1 MTSNTLRLRALALR
15 PALTA
20 GLLLT
25 AALAMIGCGPQHPA
39 ATAKAAA
46 ASPAGQTITV
56 GILGASWTDRLSKA
70 VQPEMDAA
78 GIKVIYVAGGA
89 EEWLPRLLAARGQ
102 QPPVDVV
109 EVDDQTTPDL
119 LKAGLLAKL
128 DLSQIPNVSQLDK
141 SMYDDHR
148 VAYWAAEQAILY
160 NADKFR
166 DAGIPPPT
174 RYSDL
179 ANPKLAGRVVMPDVS
194 YYSSTY
200 ALLGMAF
207 ENGGDE
213 ANTQPGFDVLARI
226 RPHSYTISAAPVV
239 QLFQSGDVWASPYAA
254 HVAVRLADAGLNMAV
269 AHPPIQGH
277 EVAIAHGFLALT
289 KNGKNPQAA
298 MRFINAVIAAKVQK
312 KLYDDTAILPVN
324 TIALN
329 EAVAEKDIGRIPRS
343 KLEKLDPAIIAAGW
357 VPRFDRL
364 DRRDFARRWQQA
376 VSAQS
381 R

>member
-1 MTSNTLRLRALALR
+1 MRSIPALGALLGCTLALAGCDR
-15 PALTA
+15 PAAKSSGSA
-20 GLLLT
+20 G
-25 AALAMIGCGPQHPA
+25 APAGPQA
-39 ATAKAAA
+39 
-46 ASPAGQTITV
+46 ITV

-70 VQPEMDAA
+70 VLPDMDAA
-78 GIKVIYVAGGA
+78 GVKVSYVAGGA

-128 DLSQIPNVSQLDK
+128 DLRQIPNIGQLDK
-141 SMYDDHR
+141 SMYDDDR
-148 VAYWAAEQAILY
+148 VAYWAAEQGIIY
-160 NADKFR
+160 NTDKFR
-166 DAGIPPPT
+166 DAGVPPPT
-174 RYSDL
+174 RYTDL

-200 ALLGMAF
+200 AILCMAF

-213 ANTQPGFDVLARI
+213 AHTQPGFDVLARM

-239 QLFQSGDVWASPYAA
+239 QLFKSGDVWASPYAA
-254 HVAVRLADAGLNMAV
+254 HIAVRLADAGLNMAV
-269 AHPPIQGH
+269 SQPPILGH
-277 EVAIAHGFLALT
+277 EVAIAHGYLALT
-289 KNGKNPQAA
+289 KNGKNPEAA
-298 MRFINAVIAAKVQK
+298 LRFINAVIAAKVQK

-329 EAVAEKDIGRIPRS
+329 AAVADKDIGRIPRS

-357 VPRFDRL
+357 VPDFGRL
-364 DRRDFARRWQQA
+364 DRRDFVRRWQQA

>member
-1 MTSNTLRLRALALR
+1 MTLKTALERTLALRSIITAGLCLSAALAL
-15 PALTA
+15 A
-20 GLLLT
+20 
-25 AALAMIGCGPQHPA
+25 GCGPSRPA
-39 ATAKAAA
+39 ASGPSAQ
-46 ASPAGQTITV
+46 PGPQTITV

-78 GIKVIYVAGGA
+78 GIKVNYVAGGA

-119 LKAGLLAKL
+119 LKAGLLTKL
-128 DLSQIPNVSQLDK
+128 DPSQIPNISQLDQ
-141 SMYDDHR
+141 SMYDGDR

-160 NADKFR
+160 NVDKFR
-166 DAGIPPPT
+166 DAGVDPPR

-194 YYSSTY
+194 YYASTY
-200 ALLGMAF
+200 VLMAMAY
-207 ENGGDE
+207 ENGGNE
-213 ANTQPGFDVLARI
+213 TNTQPGFDVLARI
-226 RPHSYTISAAPVV
+226 RPHSYTISAAQVV

-254 HVAVRLADAGLNMAV
+254 HIAVRLADAGLNMAV
-269 AHPPIQGH
+269 VHPPVQGH
-277 EVAIAHGFLALT
+277 PVALAHGYLALT

-312 KLYDDTAILPVN
+312 TLYDDTAILPVN
-324 TIALN
+324 SIALN
-329 EAVAEKDIGRIPRS
+329 QAVADKDIGRIPRS
-343 KLEKLDPAIIAAGW
+343 RLEKLDPAIIAAGW
-357 VPRFDRL
+357 VPDFNRL